1 MKWPRR
7 SRRACARSGV
17 SMLNRMG
24 LIVRGLAV
32 VLLVLASVR
41 LAVAEEKRLPVP
53 AVAIR
58 AGELIRDDMITERAF
73 APSLL
78 GVAMFIEGR
87 QVLVGRMARRAL
99 LPGQPIPSNAV
110 EDPWTVARGAMV
122 KVVVEDSGL
131 SIVTY
136 GSAMQSGAA
145 GALIP
150 VRNTDTGVIIR
161 GIVQPDGT
169 VKVVDGS

>member
-1 MKWPRR
+1 
-7 SRRACARSGV
+7 
-17 SMLNRMG
+17 MLNRVGKM
-24 LIVRGLAV
+24 VRGLAA
-32 VLLVLASVR
+32 VLLVLVA
-41 LAVAEEKRLPVP
+41 AADAAAEEKRLPVP
-53 AVAIR
+53 AVSIR

-73 APSLL
+73 APNVL
-78 GVAMFIEGR
+78 GVAMFIEAR
-87 QVLVGRMARRAL
+87 QILVGRMARRAL
-99 LPGQPIPSNAV
+99 LPGQPIPTNSV

-136 GSAMQSGAA
+136 GAAMQSGAA

-161 GIVQPDGT
+161 GVVQPDGT
-169 VKVVDGS
+169 VRVVDGS

>member
-1 MKWPRR
+1 
-7 SRRACARSGV
+7 
-17 SMLNRMG
+17 
-24 LIVRGLAV
+24 
-32 VLLVLASVR
+32 
-41 LAVAEEKRLPVP
+41 
-53 AVAIR
+53 
-58 AGELIRDDMITERAF
+58 
-73 APSLL
+73 
-78 GVAMFIEGR
+78 
-87 QVLVGRMARRAL
+87 
-99 LPGQPIPSNAV
+99 
-110 EDPWTVARGAMV
+110 MV

-161 GIVQPDGT
+161 GVVQPDGT

>member
-1 MKWPRR
+1 
-7 SRRACARSGV
+7 
-17 SMLNRMG
+17 MLNRVG
-24 LIVRGLAV
+24 LIMRGLAA
-32 VLLVLASVR
+32 VLLVLVSAR
-41 LAVAEEKRLPVP
+41 FAAAEEKRLPVP
-53 AVAIR
+53 AVSIR
-58 AGELIRDDMITERAF
+58 PGELIRDDMIIERGF
-73 APSLL
+73 APNLL

-99 LPGQPIPSNAV
+99 LPGQPIPTNAV
-110 EDPWTVARGAMV
+110 EDPWTVTRGAMV

-150 VRNTDTGVIIR
+150 VRNTDTGVVIR
-161 GIVQPDGT
+161 GVVQPDGT

>member
-1 MKWPRR
+1 
-7 SRRACARSGV
+7 
-17 SMLNRMG
+17 MLNRVG
-24 LIVRGLAV
+24 LIMRGVAA
-32 VLLVLASVR
+32 VLLILASVR
-41 LAVAEEKRLPVP
+41 LAGAEEKRLPVP

-73 APSLL
+73 APNLL

-99 LPGQPIPSNAV
+99 FPGQPIPSNAV

-131 SIVTY
+131 SIVAY

-161 GIVQPDGT
+161 GVVQPDGT
-169 VKVVDGS
+169 VKVADGS

>member
-1 MKWPRR
+1 M
-7 SRRACARSGV
+7 V
-17 SMLNRMG
+17 NRVG
-24 LIVRGLAV
+24 LIMRGLAT
-32 VLLVLASVR
+32 VLLILASGR
-41 LAVAEEKRLPVP
+41 LATAEEKRLPVP

-73 APSLL
+73 ASSLL

-150 VRNTDTGVIIR
+150 VRNTDTGVIIK
-161 GIVQPDGT
+161 GVVQPDGT
-169 VKVVDGS
+169 VKVADGS

>member
-1 MKWPRR
+1 M
-7 SRRACARSGV
+7 V
-17 SMLNRMG
+17 NRVG
-24 LIVRGLAV
+24 LIMRGLAT
-32 VLLVLASVR
+32 VLLILASSR
-41 LAVAEEKRLPVP
+41 LAMAEEKRLPVP

-73 APSLL
+73 ASGLL

-150 VRNTDTGVIIR
+150 VRNTDTGVIIK
-161 GIVQPDGT
+161 GVVQPDGT
-169 VKVVDGS
+169 VKVADGS

>member
-1 MKWPRR
+1 
-7 SRRACARSGV
+7 
-17 SMLNRMG
+17 MLNRVG
-24 LIVRGLAV
+24 LIVRGLAA
-32 VLLVLASVR
+32 VLLILASVR
-41 LAVAEEKRLPVP
+41 SAVAEEKRLPVP
-53 AVAIR
+53 AVSIR

-136 GSAMQSGAA
+136 GAAMQSGAA

-161 GIVQPDGT
+161 AVVQPDGT
-169 VKVVDGS
+169 VKVMDGS

>member
-1 MKWPRR
+1 M
-7 SRRACARSGV
+7 
-17 SMLNRMG
+17 
-24 LIVRGLAV
+24 RGLAA

-41 LAVAEEKRLPVP
+41 LAAADEKRLPVP

-73 APSLL
+73 AQSLL

-99 LPGQPIPSNAV
+99 LPGQPIPTNSV
-110 EDPWTVARGAMV
+110 EDPFTIARGAMV

-136 GSAMQSGAA
+136 GSAMQSGAP

-161 GIVQPDGT
+161 AIVQPDGT

>member
-1 MKWPRR
+1 M
-7 SRRACARSGV
+7 S
-17 SMLNRMG
+17 NRLG
-24 LIVRGLAV
+24 LIMRGLAAA
-32 VLLVLASVR
+32 LLVLASAS
-41 LAVAEEKRLPVP
+41 LAAAEDRRLPVP
-53 AVAIR
+53 AVSIR
-58 AGELIRDDMITERAF
+58 AGELIREDMITERAF
-73 APSLL
+73 AANLL

-87 QVLVGRMARRAL
+87 QVLVGRMARRTL
-99 LPGQPIPSNAV
+99 LPGQPIPTNAV

-136 GSAMQSGAA
+136 GSALQSGAA

-150 VRNTDTGVIIR
+150 VRNTDTGVIIK

-169 VKVVDGS
+169 VKVMDGS

>member
-1 MKWPRR
+1 M
-7 SRRACARSGV
+7 
-17 SMLNRMG
+17 
-24 LIVRGLAV
+24 RGLAA
-32 VLLVLASVR
+32 VLLILASAR

-53 AVAIR
+53 AVSIR

-110 EDPWTVARGAMV
+110 EDPWTVARGAQV

-136 GSAMQSGAA
+136 GAAMQSGAA

>member
-1 MKWPRR
+1 
-7 SRRACARSGV
+7 
-17 SMLNRMG
+17 MLNRVIM
-24 LIVRGLAV
+24 RGLAA
-32 VLLVLASVR
+32 VLLILASAR
-41 LAVAEEKRLPVP
+41 LAAAEEKRLPVP
-53 AVAIR
+53 AVSIR

-99 LPGQPIPSNAV
+99 LPGQPIPTNSV
-110 EDPWTVARGAMV
+110 EDPWTVARGAQV

-136 GSAMQSGAA
+136 GAAMQSGAA